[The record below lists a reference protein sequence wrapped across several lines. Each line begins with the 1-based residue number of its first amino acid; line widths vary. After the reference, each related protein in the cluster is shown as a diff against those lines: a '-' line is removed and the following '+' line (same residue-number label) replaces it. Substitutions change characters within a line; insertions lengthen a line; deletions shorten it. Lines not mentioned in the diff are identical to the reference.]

1 MKESARRQL
10 LICLVGPTAVGK
22 TALSCKLA
30 RAFGG
35 EVISCDSRQIYRG
48 MDVGTAKPTAEE
60 KGNVP
65 HHMIDVADP
74 REDYSAARYAAEA
87 TQAVERVL
95 ARGRLPI
102 VTGGTGLYL
111 RALVTGMYGD
121 AGGGDAPGSGG
132 AARIY
137 WQAYLEMYG
146 EERLL
151 EALRAVD
158 GETAGRLHQRDHV
171 RVVRALEVFTETG
184 VTMAEHLRRSARRPR
199 RFETLTIGL
208 RRDRTRLYERID
220 ARVDEMM
227 SQGFLEEVRRL
238 RDAGVPEDVPAMN
251 AIGYRELG
259 EVLDGQATLT
269 EAVARIKQA
278 TRRYAKRQ
286 ITWFAHQWDAEWLDA
301 GAGNLLTASTEIVE
315 KSILS

>member
-1 MKESARRQL
+1 MRRPKRRQP

-22 TALSCKLA
+22 TALSCCLA
-30 RAFGG
+30 RAVGG

-60 KGNVP
+60 RGDIP

-74 REDYSAARYAAEA
+74 RENYSAARYAAEA
-87 TQAVERVL
+87 TQSVERVL
-95 ARGRLPI
+95 ARGRVP
-102 VTGGTGLYL
+102 VVVGGTGLYL

-121 AGGGDAPGSGG
+121 GGGNAPGSGG
-132 AARIY
+132 AARVY
-137 WQAYLEMYG
+137 WQAYLEMHG
-146 EERLL
+146 EERLF

-158 GETAGRLHQRDHV
+158 EETAGRLHRQDHV
-171 RVVRALEVFTETG
+171 RVVRALEVFSETG
-184 VTMAEHLRRSARRPR
+184 VTMAEHLRRSARRLR

-208 RRDRTRLYERID
+208 RRDRAKLYERID

-227 SQGFLEEVRRL
+227 SLGFLEEVRRL
-238 RDAGVPEDVPAMN
+238 RAEGVPADAPAMN

-259 EVLDGQATLT
+259 EVLDGDATPT

-286 ITWFAHQWDAEWLDA
+286 VTWFAHQWDAEWLDA
-301 GAGNLLTASTEIVE
+301 DAENLLEASTEIVE
-315 KSILS
+315 KSILF

>member
-1 MKESARRQL
+1 MKEPTRRPPL
-10 LICLVGPTAVGK
+10 LCLVGPTAVGK
-22 TALSCKLA
+22 TALSCELA
-30 RAFGG
+30 RVFGG
-35 EVISCDSRQIYRG
+35 EVVSCDSRQVYRG
-48 MDVGTAKPTAEE
+48 MDIGTAKPTAQER
-60 KGNVP
+60 GDIP
-65 HHMIDVADP
+65 HHMIDVASP
-74 REDYSAARYAAEA
+74 SEDYSAAHYAAEA

-111 RALVTGMYGD
+111 RALATGMYGD
-121 AGGGDAPGSGG
+121 TESSVPGSGG
-132 AARIY
+132 AARVY

-146 EERLL
+146 EDQLF

-184 VTMAEHLRRSARRPR
+184 VTMAEHLRRSVGRPR

-208 RRDRTRLYERID
+208 QRDRTKLYERID

-227 SQGFLEEVRRL
+227 SLGFLEEVRRL
-238 RDAGVPEDVPAMN
+238 RAEGVPPDAPAMS

-259 EVLDGQATLT
+259 EVLDGQATLI
-269 EAVARIKQA
+269 EAVARVKQA

-301 GAGNLLTASTEIVE
+301 GAANLLKASTEIVE
-315 KSILS
+315 KSILP